1 MLNLKHEISR
11 EPPKGTPHRT
21 YGGGEPIL
29 YAFNCALLE
38 KDTGMAYIYT
48 AVNLMTGATEMLSRR
63 KKPLTTSQAEEMA
76 DRIRRSRVA
85 GAGRLQAERPVRER
99 LGFDKA
105 RELLNTVFRK
115 ILPQQGFTV
124 RKEQIALAEH
134 ILAEISK
141 RGVTLAE
148 AEVGTGKTLGYL
160 VPAIL
165 AKRGRLNDF
174 WNNGLY
180 PKMQYADMSKMPI
193 VIATSSI
200 ALQRA
205 LLTEY
210 IPDLSRIL
218 LESGVITTPLTAVL
232 RKGKEHYVC
241 ERNLRAHLPFERDKG
256 QKRELER
263 LLTTSGSIDL
273 ADAEL
278 SPHTKRKV
286 SVSGR
291 CMDTC
296 PYRGT
301 CEYMRFRAEAQNP
314 QIDIQ
319 VCNHNYLLADT
330 LLRAKGQQPLIPNYQ
345 ILIVD
350 EAHKFLQ
357 AARTMYGLELSS
369 TDAPFV
375 LETVDR
381 LAFKREGY
389 QSMARQAAKKLSGES
404 AKLFRRLTETAVAED
419 GEDEADRFSAMIGTD
434 AARHLRNI
442 RDISERLLFILR
454 DEAFYRKAEE
464 LLAWVRDKY
473 GVNTSR
479 LNLRRLLTPTCDADT
494 RELQKE
500 LMHGQVLRLHK
511 AICELPEIV
520 RGVTVVRKAK
530 KRRNGFSP
538 ERELLRLDT
547 SVVREAIWRQA
558 RRLLPAESAT
568 GKGGEW
574 LVRLIWDLENIHD
587 QTSALAK
594 HGELICWLEL
604 DKDNTRLC
612 AIPKDLDRRL
622 FNDQW
627 SKGISTVLTSGT
639 LSAGGDFSHIKR
651 TLGLER
657 LAGRLSETSKPS
669 PFNHREIAL
678 LYISETMPF
687 PDRKNPDYIE
697 HTANEIEKLVRASHG
712 HAAVL
717 FTSYKVMDMVWELF
731 EKRGIPFPL
740 FRLDKGG
747 VREIERFKHSDGGVL
762 FASGALWEGIDI
774 PGDALSMLII
784 VKLPFAVPDP
794 IGEYEKTLYKDM
806 NEYKAR
812 VIVPEMLIKL
822 KQGFGRLIRTEK
834 DTGCVAILD
843 SRVNSCGNYRSWV
856 LHALPDCRVTA
867 KVTDT
872 EDFIRAKKNPKYF
885 KVFCKRPFSQLG
897 KRGVLCA

>member
-1 MLNLKHEISR
+1 
-11 EPPKGTPHRT
+11 
-21 YGGGEPIL
+21 
-29 YAFNCALLE
+29 
-38 KDTGMAYIYT
+38 
-48 AVNLMTGATEMLSRR
+48 MLSRR
-63 KKPLTTSQAEEMA
+63 KSPLTTSQAEEMA

-99 LGFDKA
+99 LGFNKA
-105 RELLNTVFRK
+105 HELLNTVFRN
-115 ILPQQGFTV
+115 ILPKQGFIV
-124 RKEQIALAEH
+124 RKEQSALAEH

-148 AEVGTGKTLGYL
+148 AEVGIGKTLGYL
-160 VPAIL
+160 VPAVL
-165 AKRGRLNDF
+165 TKRGRLNDF

-205 LLTEY
+205 LMTEY

-241 ERNLRAHLPFERDKG
+241 ERNLRAHLPFETDKG

-301 CEYMRFRAEAQNP
+301 CEYMRFRAEVQNP

-369 TDAPFV
+369 ADAPFI
-375 LETVDR
+375 LATVDR
-381 LAFKREGY
+381 LLFKREGF
-389 QSMARQAAKKLSGES
+389 QSKARQMTKKLNDENT
-404 AKLFRRLTETAVAED
+404 KLFRGLTETAVAED
-419 GEDEADRFSAMIGTD
+419 GEDEADRFTAMIDTD
-434 AARHLRNI
+434 TARHLRNI
-442 RDISERLLFILR
+442 RDISERLMFTLR

-479 LNLRRLLTPTCDADT
+479 ISLRHLFTPTDDADT

-511 AICELPEIV
+511 AICELPEIA
-520 RGVTVVRKAK
+520 RGVTVVRAAK
-530 KRRNGFSP
+530 KRRNGLSP
-538 ERELLRLDT
+538 ERELLRLDK

-587 QTSALAK
+587 QTAALAK
-594 HGELICWLEL
+594 HGELICWLEI
-604 DKDNTRLC
+604 DKDNNRLC

-627 SKGISTVLTSGT
+627 SKGISTVFTSGT

-669 PFNHREIAL
+669 PFNHRENAL

-687 PDRKNPDYIE
+687 PDRKNPAYIE
-697 HTANEIEKLVRASHG
+697 HTAIEIEKLVRASHG

-747 VREIERFKHSDGGVL
+747 VKEIERFKQSGNGIL

-794 IGEYEKTLYKDM
+794 IGEHERTLFGSAE
-806 NEYKAR
+806 EYKR
-812 VIVPEMLIKL
+812 LVITPDMLVKL
-822 KQGFGRLIRTEK
+822 KQGHGRGLRTET
-834 DTGCVAILD
+834 DTVVVALLD
-843 SRVNSCGNYRSWV
+843 SRVGRFGAYRPIVLNTLPKCGVTNDIREISAFYRAV
-856 LHALPDCRVTA
+856 KGPG
-867 KVTDT
+867 
-872 EDFIRAKKNPKYF
+872 FF
-885 KVFCKRPFSQLG
+885 G
-897 KRGVLCA
+897 